1 MITSYNDLT
10 IKKYRELMSIER
22 GDDDMEYGVD
32 ILSVLSDID
41 QGELMELPLDEFTKL
56 MSETRFLSQPIERVD
71 YKKLGKKITVNG
83 NEYRLIKDAKELT
96 AGQYIDY
103 KAYVSRDN
111 FLEMLPYIMTIFL
124 IPIGKKY
131 NNGYDIAEL
140 AKEFDEHMGLPTAL
154 GISDFFLHQSLLST
168 KSSILYLKWKMKRML
183 KKEKNPEIREQLTMG
198 LEQVES
204 LQSLLNHSDGFIPQ

>member
-1 MITSYNDLT
+1 MITNYNDLT

-41 QGELMELPLDEFTKL
+41 QDELMEMPLDDFTKL
-56 MSETRFLSQPIERVD
+56 MSKTSFLSQPIERTE
-71 YKKLGKKITVNG
+71 YKKLGKKITING
-83 NEYRLIKDAKELT
+83 NEYKLIKDAKELT

-111 FLEMLPYIMTIFL
+111 FLDMLPYIMTIFL

-140 AKEFDEHMGLPTAL
+140 AKEFDEHMGLPMAL
-154 GISDFFLHQSLLST
+154 SISDFFLHQSLLST

-183 KKEKNPEIREQLTMG
+183 KKEKNTEMREQLTMG

-204 LQSLLNHSDGFIPQ
+204 LQNLLNNSVGFIPQ

>member
-183 KKEKNPEIREQLTMG
+183 KKEKNPEITPNTRHLT
-198 LEQVES
+198 
-204 LQSLLNHSDGFIPQ
+204 